1 MALKSFKEYLN
12 EEENIQ
18 EALPL
23 LAVAG
28 KALAGVGARLGGSAI
43 ARTAG
48 SKIAQRLPQ
57 MGSLLGSAIKKGLP
71 YMGRNNNTG
80 NENQDSQTTQEAPP
94 RESGGSVQM
103 ATPPMTA
110 LERPSVQ
117 SSPGGQ
123 SVHRKDTGNFAAPQS
138 AFYRALQGGR

>member
-48 SKIAQRLPQ
+48 SKIAQRLPE
-57 MGSLLGSAIKKGLP
+57 LGRLVGGAIKNVVP
-71 YMGRNNNTG
+71 SMGKNNKTDNQN
-80 NENQDSQTTQEAPP
+80 NEQTTAQEAPP

-103 ATPPMTA
+103 AAPPMTT

-117 SSPGGQ
+117 ASPGGQ
-123 SVHRKDTGNFAAPQS
+123 SIHRKDTGNFAAPQS